1 MLKTHIFEF
10 NKKIMKKI
18 LLLLLILSEFT
29 CLNQIKAQNEID
41 NKSFTGSWLGKLE
54 VSSIS
59 LRIVFNLSV
68 IEKDSLVATMDSP
81 DQGVKDI
88 KLGPVSTDSDNIK
101 ISAPILLG
109 EYIGT
114 IKNDTLIEGTWTQRG
129 NTLPLNLTKLRKA
142 FALNRPQ
149 EPKPPFP
156 YLIEDVKFTNEK
168 AGISLA
174 GTLTIPQGEG
184 PFPAVILI
192 TGSGAQNRNEELLG
206 HKPFWVIADHLS
218 RNGIA
223 VLRYDDRG
231 VGQSQGTP
239 VNVTSGDFA
248 DDAEAALLY
257 LRSRKEIRSGSV
269 GFAGHSEGGLIASI
283 VASKSSETAFAISL
297 AGPGVPGDQIMNRQ
311 NMDISL
317 LSGANEADVKKS
329 ISTNKK
335 LFSVL
340 KKETDNKKAEVKIA
354 EVYKKA
360 LAKENKS
367 PDEIDKAL
375 KQLNASLNPV
385 SYDWFRYFILT
396 DPAVYWKK
404 VKCPVLALNGEK
416 DLQVAADVNLPAIEK
431 ALKSGGNLK
440 IKTMKF
446 PELNHLFQHCKTG
459 LPAEYGEI
467 EETFAP
473 EVLKIM
479 SDWIHGL

>member
-1 MLKTHIFEF
+1 
-10 NKKIMKKI
+10 MKKI
-18 LLLLLILSEFT
+18 TLLLLILFALPG
-29 CLNQIKAQNEID
+29 LNQAQAQNKID
-41 NKSFTGSWLGKLE
+41 KTSVTGSWLGKLE
-54 VSSIS
+54 VSAIS

-81 DQGVKDI
+81 DQGAKDI
-88 KLGPVSTDSDNIK
+88 KLGQVNLDNENIK

-142 FALNRPQ
+142 FTLNRPQ
-149 EPKPPFP
+149 EPRPPFP
-156 YLIEDVKFTNEK
+156 YTMEDVKFTNEK
-168 AGISLA
+168 TGINLA
-174 GTLTIPQGEG
+174 GTLTIPEGED

-192 TGSGAQNRNEELLG
+192 TGSGSQNRNEELLG
-206 HKPFWVIADHLS
+206 HKPFWVIADYLS

-239 VNVTSGDFA
+239 VNTTSADFA

-257 LRSRKEIRSGSV
+257 LRTRKEIRSGSV
-269 GFAGHSEGGLIASI
+269 GLAGHSEGGLIASI
-283 VASKSSETAFAISL
+283 VGSKNSETAFAISL
-297 AGPGVPGDQIMNRQ
+297 AGPGVAGDQIMHRQ
-311 NMDISL
+311 NRDISL
-317 LSGANEADVKKS
+317 LSGADEAEVKKT
-329 ISTNKK
+329 IATNKK

-354 EVYKKA
+354 EVYTKT
-360 LAKENKS
+360 LTKEKKS
-367 PDEIDKAL
+367 PEEIDKAL

-385 SYDWFRYFILT
+385 AYDWLRYFIIT
-396 DPAVYWKK
+396 DPADYWKK

-431 ALKSGGNLK
+431 ALKSGGNLNV
-440 IKTMKF
+440 KTMKL
-446 PELNHLFQHCKTG
+446 PGLNHLFQHCKTG

>member
-1 MLKTHIFEF
+1 
-10 NKKIMKKI
+10 MKKI
-18 LLLLLILSEFT
+18 ILLFLILSALPG
-29 CLNQIKAQNEID
+29 LNQARAQNKID
-41 NKSFTGSWLGKLE
+41 KKSVAGSWLGKLE
-54 VSSIS
+54 VGAIS
-59 LRIVFNLSV
+59 YRIVFNLSV

-81 DQGVKDI
+81 DQGAKDI
-88 KLGPVSTDSDNIK
+88 KLGPVNIDNENIK

-109 EYIGT
+109 EYTGA

-142 FALNRPQ
+142 FTLNRPQ

-156 YLIEDVKFTNEK
+156 YIMEDVTFTNEK
-168 AGISLA
+168 AGINLA

-184 PFPAVILI
+184 PFPAVILM
-192 TGSGAQNRNEELLG
+192 TGSGSQNRNEELLG
-206 HKPFWVIADHLS
+206 HKPFWVIADYLS

-239 VNVTSGDFA
+239 VNATSADFA
-248 DDAEAALLY
+248 GDAEAAFLY
-257 LRSRKEIRSGSV
+257 LRTRNIIDPESIGL
-269 GFAGHSEGGLIASI
+269 AGHSEGGFIAPM
-283 VASKSSETAFAISL
+283 VSSAKPDIAFIISL
-297 AGPGVPGDQIMNRQ
+297 AGTGVPGEQILHRQ
-311 NMDISL
+311 IMDISL
-317 LSGANEADVKKS
+317 LSGTDEAEVKKS

-335 LFSVL
+335 LFNVL
-340 KKETDNKKAEVKIA
+340 KKETDNKKAEAKIA
-354 EVYKKA
+354 EVYKKT
-360 LAKENKS
+360 LAKEKKS
-367 PDEIDKAL
+367 PEEIDKAL

-385 SYDWFRYFILT
+385 AYDWLRYFIIT
-396 DPAVYWKK
+396 DPAGYWKK

-431 ALKSGGNLK
+431 ALKSGGNMNV
-440 IKTMKF
+440 KTMKL

-459 LPAEYGEI
+459 LPGEYGEI

-479 SDWIHGL
+479 ADWIHGL